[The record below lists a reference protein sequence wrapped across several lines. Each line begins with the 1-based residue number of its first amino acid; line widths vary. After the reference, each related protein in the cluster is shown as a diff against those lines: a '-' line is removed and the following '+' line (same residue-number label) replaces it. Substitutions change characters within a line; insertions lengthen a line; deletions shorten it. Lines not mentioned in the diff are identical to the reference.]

1 MSIENVCCGR
11 NIKTTL
17 GWKHLALSV
26 SKVAQGCLCVVSYCQ
41 AATVTEFLSLL
52 PSILPFSLPL
62 SSCREQG
69 PGHACLSVISYCA
82 FSEGPQALPNP

>member
-41 AATVTEFLSLL
+41 AAAVTEFLSLL
-52 PSILPFSLPL
+52 PSILAFSLPL
-62 SSCREQG
+62 FLQRTGSWPRLPLCD
-69 PGHACLSVISYCA
+69 SYWA
-82 FSEGPQALPNP
+82 FSEGPQTLPNP